1 MAAHILFVTGKGGTG
16 KSAVARGLAE
26 AAAAAGRP
34 VALVRMRPAGE
45 SEEAGASGAKTSGRR
60 PGTPDGPS
68 SRGGQPI
75 SSAPKPTRVREVLLD
90 DRGDLEAFL
99 TRVLRLGF
107 LARRLLDSRTFSA
120 VAAAAPGLR
129 DLVTLTAITTLAASR
144 PLGRRGLVVV
154 DAPATGHSV
163 PLLTAPGRVLEL
175 APVGPV
181 ASEARAAHRV
191 VIDPAAFT
199 PLLVTTPEELA
210 ISEVLSLHDQ
220 LREAGVPFPRIVV
233 NGLWPAHVAA
243 NDAAKLEA
251 SGASADALLHLQR
264 RRRQDELVAQLEARV
279 GECPKVDFSF
289 VDGSEDDGALSSTD
303 AHGLYEQVV
312 G

>member
-16 KSAVARGLAE
+16 KSAVARALAE

-45 SEEAGASGAKTSGRR
+45 SEEAGAAAAKAPARRR
-60 PGTPDGPS
+60 PAPDGPTS
-68 SRGGQPI
+68 GPGR
-75 SSAPKPTRVREVLLD
+75 TRVREVLLD

-175 APVGPV
+175 APIGPV

-210 ISEVLSLHDQ
+210 ISEVISLHDQ
-220 LREAGVPFPRIVV
+220 LREAGVRFPRVVV
-233 NGLWPAHVAA
+233 NGLWPEHVAA
-243 NDAAKLEA
+243 GDIARFEA
-251 SGASADALLHLQR
+251 SGVSVDALIHLQR

-303 AHGLYEQVV
+303 AHELYEQVV